1 MVHDNRQPVEVQMRA
16 LQHVFREAWPGG
28 RIVAPV
34 VSITPMVALLAL
46 ACSEPSSAPR
56 SPETQPGASQ
66 ISNLPEGMTEA
77 EVRAHV
83 MAPAHVR
90 DVEVEDV
97 DPAREARYDIGAQ
110 GTAVAPNLDVSAFG
124 TPTLNLG
131 TFGLKI
137 HKALK
142 DSTAGYMLQVRQNG
156 VLVHTGVWSWA
167 RTPTDVG
174 QGWSEATHMHVASV
188 SKFLTAVALV
198 KALDAKG
205 ISYNS
210 KIIGYLPQY
219 WTKGPNIDQ
228 ITFRHL
234 LTHTSGLSA
243 GNSATDYAYMKAKVA
258 AGVSTVGTN
267 AYANMNFG
275 LMRILIPIITGSVS
289 RHAKYSD
296 YGFAN
301 DLTWDAVTIKSY
313 KQYMQDKVF
322 TPAGVVLAGFAP
334 TYYYK
339 DALAYKSSYALNVE
353 SGWNSGDLA
362 TVAGPAG
369 WRLSTK
375 ELLNVMNHVRRKNT
389 IISAAKAQYMLDNFF
404 GIDQVISTPAGKIY
418 NKNGG
423 WGKYGRKE
431 QCVAYFLPN
440 GMELALFVN
449 SPIGFGDRSLRTL
462 VKDAFIASL
471 TY

>member
-1 MVHDNRQPVEVQMRA
+1 MLA
-16 LQHVFREAWPGG
+16 LQQLLREAWPGG
-28 RIVAPV
+28 RTVARV
-34 VSITPMVALLAL
+34 AALTPMVALLAL
-46 ACSEPSSAPR
+46 ACSEPSAAPP
-56 SPETQPGASQ
+56 SPETQPRASQ

-83 MAPAHVR
+83 IAPPHVSGV
-90 DVEVEDV
+90 DVDVV
-97 DPAREARYDIGAQ
+97 DPAREARYDIGSQ
-110 GTAVAPNLDVSAFG
+110 STAVAPNLDISALG
-124 TPTLNLG
+124 TPTLSLG

-137 HKALK
+137 HKALR
-142 DSTAGYMLQVRQNG
+142 DSSAGYMLQVRQNG
-156 VLVHTGVWSWA
+156 VLVHTGVWNWA
-167 RTPTDVG
+167 QTPTDLG
-174 QGWSEATHMHVASV
+174 QGWSETTRMHVASA

-205 ISYNS
+205 ISYNA
-210 KIIGYLPQY
+210 KIVGYLPTY
-219 WTKGPNIDQ
+219 WAKGPKIDQ

-234 LTHTSGLSA
+234 LTHTSGVSA
-243 GNSATDYAYMKAKVA
+243 NNSATDYAYMKAKVA
-258 AGVSTVGTN
+258 AGVSSVGTG

-275 LMRILIPIITGSVS
+275 LMRILIPIINGSVS
-289 RHAKYSD
+289 KGAKYSD
-296 YGFAN
+296 LSFLN
-301 DLTWDAVTIKSY
+301 DLTWDAVTIKYY
-313 KQYMQDKVF
+313 KQNMQDKVF
-322 TPAGVVLAGFAP
+322 TPAGVVAAGFAP
-334 TYYYK
+334 TFYYK
-339 DALAYKSSYALNVE
+339 NALAYKSSYALNTE
-353 SGWNSGDLA
+353 PGWNSGDLT

-389 IISAAKAQYMLDNFF
+389 IISAAKAQYMLDNYF

-440 GMELALFVN
+440 GMELALFVD
-449 SPIGFGDRSLRTL
+449 SPIGAGDRSLRGL
-462 VKDAFIASL
+462 VKDAFLASL

>member
-1 MVHDNRQPVEVQMRA
+1 MLALQRA
-16 LQHVFREAWPGG
+16 LREAWPGA
-28 RIVAPV
+28 RTAARV
-34 VSITPMVALLAL
+34 VSLTPVVALLAL
-46 ACSEPSSAPR
+46 ACSEPSSAPP

-66 ISNLPEGMTEA
+66 ISNLPEGMTED

-83 MAPAHVR
+83 MAPPHVR
-90 DVEVEDV
+90 DVEVEEV
-97 DPAREARYDIGAQ
+97 DPASEARYDIEPA
-110 GTAVAPNLDVSAFG
+110 GTTVASDLDISAFG

-156 VLVHTGVWSWA
+156 VLVHTGVWNWA
-167 RTPTDVG
+167 QTPTDLG
-174 QGWSEATHMHVASV
+174 QGWSEATRMHVASV

-205 ISYNS
+205 ISYNAQ
-210 KIIGYLPQY
+210 IIGYLPQY
-219 WTKGPNIDQ
+219 WTKGPNIGQ

-243 GNSATDYAYMKAKVA
+243 NNSATDYAYMKSKVA
-258 AGVSTVGTN
+258 AGVSSVGTG

-275 LMRILIPIITGSVS
+275 LMRILIPIINGSVS
-289 RHAKYSD
+289 RFAKYSD
-296 YGFAN
+296 YSSLN

-322 TPAGVVLAGFAP
+322 TPAGVVAAGFAP

-339 DALAYKSSYALNVE
+339 NALAYKSSYALNVE
-353 SGWNSGDLA
+353 PGWNSGDLT

-389 IISAAKAQYMLDNFF
+389 IISAAKAQYMLDNYF

-440 GMELALFVN
+440 GMELALLVD

-462 VKDAFIASL
+462 VKDAFVASL